1 VIEVD
6 RADGPDPLRFD
17 VTVREGS
24 DESHHQV
31 TVERATLDE
40 LAPDAEPEA
49 VIEASFEFLLDREP
63 KEQILPSF
71 DLQVIERYFPEYTD
85 ELDGYL

>member
-63 KEQILPSF
+63 KEQILSAFELP
-71 DLQVIERYFPEYTD
+71 VIERYFGAYED
-85 ELDGYL
+85 EIHRYL